1 MKIISF
7 AIQKGGAGKTTSAV
21 CVSSWLA
28 KRGKKVLLIDMDPQS
43 NATEC
48 IIDPSIVGN
57 CIGDLLLDK
66 CSIEKAIY
74 EVPYLP
80 SMNIIPAKPDML
92 IDEYRGHF
100 SSIFNDTLRLKLE
113 SLPKNYNYDYI
124 FCDCPPNLLHFT
136 KNALIASNYVV
147 IPLEPEYLPFR
158 GLSEF
163 IGSILPDL
171 QTRNRALKLGGV
183 ILVHRAP
190 GNRKYMPAEIREK
203 IDILV
208 PNQRFKSEIRLDQ
221 NLARMSDLNQPICI
235 FAPTSQGGSDY
246 ATLSFEFEARLPP

>member
-28 KRGKKVLLIDMDPQS
+28 KRGRKVLLIDMDPQS

-48 IIDPSIVGN
+48 LIDPDNVGN
-57 CIGDLLLDK
+57 SIGDVLLNK
-66 CSIEKAIY
+66 CSIDKAIHS
-74 EVPYLP
+74 VPYLP
-80 SMNIIPAKPDML
+80 TMNIVPAKFEML
-92 IDEYRGHF
+92 LDEYYGYF
-100 SSIFNDTLRLKLE
+100 SNIYPDTLRLKLE

-136 KNALIASNYVV
+136 KNALMASDYIVM
-147 IPLEPEYLPFR
+147 PLEPEYLPFK

-163 IGSILPDL
+163 IAGVLPDI
-171 QTRNRALKLGGV
+171 QKRNRALKLGGI

-190 GNRKYMPAEIREK
+190 GSRKYMPAEIRDK
-203 IDILV
+203 IDTLV
-208 PNQRFKSEIRLDQ
+208 PNFRFRSEIRLDQ
-221 NLARMSDLNQPICI
+221 NLARMSELNQPICI
-235 FAPTSQGGSDY
+235 FAPTSPGGSDY
-246 ATLSFEFEARLPP
+246 AALSFEFEARIPP